1 MKKKPIFSP
10 DHGEKHSGKTV
21 IVEQLV
27 FVPERGGRK
36 ERYEATFLR
45 RKEGEHRK
53 QTYISHEIYSKLSRM
68 LPLLGEGMTVPA
80 FLDNVLAHHL
90 ETYRSELE
98 ELFRDKAG
106 RMMF

>member
-1 MKKKPIFSP
+1 MKKKPTFSP
-10 DHGEKHSGKTV
+10 GHGEKHSGKTV

-36 ERYEATFLR
+36 ERYEETFLR

-80 FLDNVLAHHL
+80 FLDNVLAHHFDIIQ
-90 ETYRSELE
+90 EDIT
-98 ELFRDKAG
+98 
-106 RMMF
+106 RM

>member
-10 DHGEKHSGKTV
+10 GHGEKHSGKTV

-45 RKEGEHRK
+45 RKEG
-53 QTYISHEIYSKLSRM
+53 
-68 LPLLGEGMTVPA
+68 
-80 FLDNVLAHHL
+80 
-90 ETYRSELE
+90 
-98 ELFRDKAG
+98 
-106 RMMF
+106 